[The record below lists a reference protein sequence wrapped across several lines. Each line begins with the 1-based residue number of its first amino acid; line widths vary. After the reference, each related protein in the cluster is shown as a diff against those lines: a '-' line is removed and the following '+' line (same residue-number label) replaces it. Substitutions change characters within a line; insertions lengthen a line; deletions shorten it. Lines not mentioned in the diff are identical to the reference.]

1 MSRCRC
7 STYGASRSIPLR
19 DKNAEPY
26 RGIEENAILGH
37 RGVDQP
43 LGVAQAR

>member
-1 MSRCRC
+1 MNRCRC
-7 STYGASRSIPLR
+7 STYGATSCIPRR

-26 RGIEENAILGH
+26 RGIEENAIFGH